1 MNDVNIREWT
11 ENDVGA
17 AALIE
22 RACFAEPWTMD
33 VIRQSLTV
41 PHFYGFVL
49 EADGEI
55 VGYACGSSLFE
66 DAELMRI
73 AVLPKCRG
81 LGYGRL
87 LLDRFIEGASARGAE
102 RMFLEVRASNTAA
115 LGLYTSSGF
124 EKNRLRKR
132 YYPDGEDGI
141 EMLNH
146 FSVEGKLKTSK

>member
-1 MNDVNIREWT
+1 MNNVNIREWT

-22 RACFAEPWTMD
+22 RACFADPWTMEA
-33 VIRQSLTV
+33 IRQSLTT
-41 PHFYGFVL
+41 PHFYGVIL

-66 DAELMRI
+66 DSELMRI

-87 LLDRFIEGASARGAE
+87 LLEKFIEGAKMRGAE
-102 RMFLEVRASNTAA
+102 RMFLEVRASNEAA
-115 LGLYTSSGF
+115 LALYLKSGF
-124 EKNRLRKR
+124 QKNRLRKR
-132 YYPDGEDGI
+132 YYPDGEDGL
-141 EMLNH
+141 EMLKNFH
-146 FSVEGKLKTSK
+146 TEGEA